1 MKKRLVILILVILA
15 IVSNIAC
22 GSGYYSARVYS
33 SVPKPKLSE
42 LKTKKWAILPTL
54 NVYPTAAVGREI
66 DSRLDNL
73 KTRNPSYV
81 QSTPSDI
88 KKSLS
93 DASFTKSI
101 SKIYTAVWEKEKSER
116 VSLLVGSELITSIA
130 VRSMGSVDPQHAASL
145 GGQSLNPNDDYF
157 VADLKDLE
165 SDFKALKL
173 KEDYAIL
180 PVLLDYRPT
189 VNTTDIWFLFPV
201 YIGKAVV
208 ENYTMSYFVVDL
220 KTGKNIR
227 TIRTVQGTGG
237 VEESSSQIDTMI
249 ARVLEN

>member
-1 MKKRLVILILVILA
+1 MKKTLSSLVLLMFAVVLNA
-15 IVSNIAC
+15 AC
-22 GSGYYSARVYS
+22 SGGYYTARLYS
-33 SVPKPKLSE
+33 SNPKPKLSE

-54 NVYPTAAVGREI
+54 NVYPTAAVSQEI
-66 DSRLDNL
+66 DSRLDAL

-93 DASFTKSI
+93 DAGFTKSI
-101 SKIYTAVWEKEKSER
+101 SKIYTAVWEKEKAER
-116 VSLLVGSELITSIA
+116 VSLLVGSELTTSIA
-130 VRSMGSVDPQHAASL
+130 VQAMGTPGAQQLQVL
-145 GGQSLNPNDDYF
+145 GQSSNSNDDFF
-157 VADLKDLE
+157 VADLKGLE
-165 SDFKALKL
+165 GDFKALKL

-180 PVLLDYRPT
+180 PVLVDYRPAI
-189 VNTTDIWFLFPV
+189 NTTDIWFLLPV
-201 YIGKAVV
+201 YFGKSVY

-237 VEESSSQIDTMI
+237 VEESSAQIDTMI
-249 ARVLEN
+249 GQVLEH